1 VLGLL
6 VSNRY
11 ADLRDTD
18 AAGSSLAY
26 QLSKQASDKSICVLE
41 AKDVASGAS
50 KVSKRPLLSKLMSQV
65 VVMVGILPLT
75 HPRPSLTSAHYS
87 KKVELAWK
95 PKHP

>member
-1 VLGLL
+1 MLGLL

-18 AAGSSLAY
+18 TAGSSLAY
-26 QLSKQASDKSICVLE
+26 QLSRQVPNKSICVLE

-50 KVSKRPLLSKLMSQV
+50 KVFRMPLLSKLMSQV
-65 VVMVGILPLT
+65 VVMVGISLLMHLQLSPTSLP
-75 HPRPSLTSAHYS
+75 PS
-87 KKVELAWK
+87 KKAELAWK